1 MKVLYLSH
9 RLPYAPNRGDR
20 IRSFHLLEGL
30 RREAEVSVVSLVHD
44 DEEAAHTGDLEAR
57 GMTVTTAR
65 VGGLG
70 RWVRAVTALPGS
82 EPVTHALLDAPALGP
97 VIEAAIARARPD
109 VVVALGSGMAKYAL
123 RAPLD
128 RFPYVLDMVDVDSEK
143 WRALAAVAVPPK
155 SWVYRREARVLA
167 AFERVATE
175 RAVTALVINQRE
187 CDALVALAPG
197 ADIRV
202 LRSGIDIDDFAPPGP
217 PSPSST
223 VVFCGVMN
231 YEPNEAGAVWLARD
245 VWPLVVARRP
255 EARLELVGSRPTAA
269 VKALAGPA
277 ITVTGSVPH
286 TRDYLW
292 KAAVAV
298 APLHT
303 ARGLQNKVFE
313 ALAAGV
319 PVVTTTAVRAGL
331 PDEVA
336 PGLDVAD
343 DTAGFA
349 AAILA
354 RLALSPGARRARAA
368 GVDLG
373 PHSWRDPRR
382 QFVDIVRQAA
392 AADRRRSN

>member
-1 MKVLYLSH
+1 VKVLYLSH

-44 DEEAAHTGDLEAR
+44 DEEAAHTGDLTAR

-65 VGGLG
+65 VGGLA

-97 VIEAAIARARPD
+97 VIEAATSRARPD

-128 RFPYVLDMVDVDSEK
+128 RFPCVLDMVDVDSEK
-143 WRALAAVAVPPK
+143 WRALAAVAAPPK
-155 SWVYRREARVLA
+155 AWVYRREARVLA
-167 AFERVATE
+167 AFERTASE
-175 RAVTALVINQRE
+175 RAATVLVVNEKEREVLQR
-187 CDALVALAPG
+187 LAPH
-197 ADIRV
+197 ADVRI
-202 LRSGIDIDDFAPPGP
+202 LPNGIDLDDFTPPGP
-217 PSPSST
+217 PAPSAT

-231 YEPNEAGAVWLARD
+231 YAPNEAGAVWLVRE
-245 VWPLVVARRP
+245 VWPRVVARRP
-255 EARLELVGSRPTAA
+255 DARLELVGSRPSSA
-269 VKALAGPA
+269 VRALAGTA

-292 KAAVAV
+292 NAAVAV

-303 ARGLQNKVFE
+303 ARGLQNKVLE

-319 PVVTTTAVRAGL
+319 PVVTTGAVRGGL
-331 PDEVA
+331 PDAIA
-336 PGLDVAD
+336 PACAVAD
-343 DTAGFA
+343 DA
-349 AAILA
+349 AAFADAIVE
-354 RLALSPGARRARAA
+354 RLAFTPEARRAHVAR
-368 GVDLG
+368 VDLA
-373 PHSWRDPRR
+373 PHSWRGPRQ
-382 QFVDIVRQAA
+382 QFVDLVTAA
-392 AADRRRSN
+392 ATARRG